1 MNTGKEKITAEEKDS
16 QKIEIKGEEGP
27 EKEGIETRE
36 KPLEKMK
43 KADLILK
50 IQELKEDSK
59 KNYDLFLRSQADLE
73 NFKKRTGKEKA
84 DWVKY
89 SNETLIKDILP
100 VMDNLEKAISH
111 SQNEDSFAALREG
124 VELTFKGLKDAL
136 AKSGL
141 EEVKSKGEPFDPN
154 FHQAVSE
161 QEDDKVE
168 AGRVLH
174 ELQRGFTL
182 HQRLI
187 RPAMVVVSKGEP
199 GVSIDCEDTLEKE
212 N

>member
-1 MNTGKEKITAEEKDS
+1 MNDEKKEITEDEKDS
-16 QKIEIKGEEGP
+16 RKIKVTGEE
-27 EKEGIETRE
+27 ESAKETHEIEE

-50 IQELKEDSK
+50 IQELQEDSK
-59 KNYDLFLRSQADLE
+59 KHYDLFLRSQADLD

-89 SNETLIKDILP
+89 ANETLIKDILP
-100 VMDNLEKAISH
+100 VMDSLEKAISH
-111 SQNEDSFAALREG
+111 SHNENSLDALREG

-161 QEDDKVE
+161 QEDNRVE

-174 ELQRGFTL
+174 ELQKGFTL

-187 RPAMVVVSKGEP
+187 RPSMVVVSKGGP
-199 GVSIDCEDTLEKE
+199 GISIDSEDTP
-212 N
+212 